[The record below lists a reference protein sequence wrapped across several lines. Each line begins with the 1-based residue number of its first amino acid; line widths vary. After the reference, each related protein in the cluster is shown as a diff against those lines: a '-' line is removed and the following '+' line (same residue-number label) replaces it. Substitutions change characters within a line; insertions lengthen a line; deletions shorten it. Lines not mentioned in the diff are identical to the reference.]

1 MKRVLGLKALV
12 ISAVL
17 AAGCYGES
25 AIDGV
30 SQSATPDEEGSSAD
44 GLEPAPG
51 TEASG
56 DWTEEPELPYFRED
70 WSIESRTHLNAFQKL
85 SFEGAVDGVAVGWD
99 LDGQVTPADQSSCEN
114 DADSALLSADTYA
127 LEPGC
132 VDDCLEE
139 DEPSVCVTEC
149 LENAGVS
156 TACASALGA
165 LSLSCGHGDFVS
177 PAGGGGIDNQMAMVW
192 TMTADLVGE
201 AITAL
206 LQDGIN
212 EGRMLVMLEL
222 SDVDDLVNDDDVTVT
237 IYRSTDVPLVNVAG
251 FLLPDQTFRTDP
263 SFPESVFEGAAI
275 VDGHVKAGPFDLAFP
290 IQAFNADFLVRL
302 DDGYLEF
309 DIDENGRFDGH
320 LGGFMDV
327 HDVMDNM
334 LQTNAAQEAE
344 LIYPIV
350 EDLADVNRTKDGC
363 THLSAAIRFEGVTG
377 FRITESEDAEAP

>member
-1 MKRVLGLKALV
+1 MNRVLGLKALV

-17 AAGCYGES
+17 VVGCYGES
-25 AIDGV
+25 AVDGV
-30 SQSATPDEEGSSAD
+30 SQTATVDEGSSVD
-44 GLEPAPG
+44 GLAPEPGVEAP
-51 TEASG
+51 S
-56 DWTEEPELPYFRED
+56 DWTEEPDLPYFRED
-70 WSIESRTHLNAFQKL
+70 WAIESGTHLNAFQKL
-85 SFEGAVDGVAVGWD
+85 SFEAAVDGVTMGWD
-99 LDGQVTPADQSSCEN
+99 LDGQVTPADDSACAN
-114 DADSALLSADTYA
+114 DTDSALLSADTYA

-132 VDDCLEE
+132 VDVCLDES
-139 DEPSVCVTEC
+139 EPSLCVTEC
-149 LENAGVS
+149 LETAGVS
-156 TACASALGA
+156 TACASALGV
-165 LSLSCGHGDFVS
+165 LSLSCGHGDFIS
-177 PAGGGGIDNQMAMVW
+177 PTGGPGIDNQMAMVW
-192 TMTADLVGE
+192 TLTADLVGE
-201 AITAL
+201 AIVAL

-222 SDVDDLVNDDDVTVT
+222 SGVDDLVNDDDVTLTV
-237 IYRSTDVPLVNVAG
+237 YRSTDIPLVNVAG
-251 FLLPDQTFRTDP
+251 FLLPDQTFLTDP

-290 IQAFNADFLVRL
+290 IQAFNADFLLTL
-302 DDGYLEF
+302 DDGYIEF
-309 DIDENGRFDGH
+309 DIDEQGRFNGH